1 MKRRA
6 LFLDRDGVI
15 NVDHGYVHRSE
26 DFEFIDGIFD
36 LCRYAHAQGWLLVV
50 VTNQAGVARG
60 LYSEEDF
67 HELTRWMLARFAAE
81 GAPITAVYFCP
92 THPTAGEGA
101 YRRESFRRKPNPGML
116 LEAAQEHSIDL
127 QASALVGDKG
137 SDILAGRAAGVGT
150 CILFAAES
158 AGASEVGAADA
169 RVGTLTA
176 VLSILQGR
184 QADEKF
190 RAE

>member
-26 DFEFIDGIFD
+26 DFEFIEGIFD

-50 VTNQAGVARG
+50 VTNQAGIARG
-60 LYSEEDF
+60 MYTEETF

-81 GAPITAVYFCP
+81 GAPITAVYYCP
-92 THPTAGEGA
+92 THPTAGEGD

-116 LEAAQEHSIDL
+116 LEAAQDHGIDL
-127 QASALVGDKG
+127 ASSVLVGDKG
-137 SDILAGRAAGVGT
+137 SDIEAGHSAGVGT
-150 CILFAAES
+150 CVLFEKERNPCSSPLVGPLRVIELGAVRVILETS
-158 AGASEVGAADA
+158 LVDRNE
-169 RVGTLTA
+169 
-176 VLSILQGR
+176 
-184 QADEKF
+184 
-190 RAE
+190 